1 MKYTLATSLVVALLM
16 NSSEV
21 AGNQMTIQH
30 HHKSHAKV
38 VESESDSESEEETE
52 QVSLESIAVLNE
64 RNEYAHQMEAR
75 AQLKNMVQS

>member
-21 AGNQMTIQH
+21 AGTQMTIQNQ
-30 HHKSHAKV
+30 HKSHARV
-38 VESESDSESEEETE
+38 VQQSESQSDSESEVDVE

-64 RNEYAHQMEAR
+64 RNEYAHQM
-75 AQLKNMVQS
+75 